1 MHTFSRA
8 LAALDG
14 PLRKTHYKNGVATS
28 SMMPSS
34 KQAMLVPPANV
45 GRPTS
50 SAHTPAPA
58 PVERASAQ
66 DDGSE
71 AKAQLESKI
80 RAFYQHHNPAKLGDV
95 HLVAK
100 YHMGKEDVLNDRL
113 RAQYNTDLTEF
124 CSTRPELWGHR
135 NGSRTPAEAGCACA
149 VM

>member
-1 MHTFSRA
+1 
-8 LAALDG
+8 
-14 PLRKTHYKNGVATS
+14 
-28 SMMPSS
+28 MPSS
-34 KQAMLVPPANV
+34 QQAMPARSA
-45 GRPTS
+45 RPTS
-50 SAHTPAPA
+50 SPAPM
-58 PVERASAQ
+58 RASAPV

-71 AKAQLESKI
+71 AKAQLEAKI

-100 YHMGKEDVLNDRL
+100 YHMGKEDLLNDRL

-135 NGSRTPAEAGCACA
+135 NGLRTPSEAGCACS